1 MKGVTTVD
9 NKKLIKYI
17 AHFAMGDGCL
27 YQPKTTR
34 YPYIRITH
42 TEEHEEYIRWKH
54 QILSEIT
61 SCSLKLIEQH
71 KNAYG
76 KKPLWEVRSK
86 THPIYQRVRNRLY
99 IGNCRVI
106 DPHYLKLMDWEALS
120 ILYQD
125 DGGISWSN
133 KRSTRTPI
141 AALNMNRYSY
151 GDLML
156 VKKTLRDKLG
166 LEWNIQKAGHGIY
179 KLALRTKDY
188 ETLVENLEPYI
199 FESFKYKIRT
209 VSSLNGDDET
219 V

>member
-1 MKGVTTVD
+1 V
-9 NKKLIKYI
+9 NQRELIKYI
-17 AHFAMGDGCL
+17 AYFTMGDGCI

-42 TEEHEEYIRWKH
+42 IEDHEEYIRWKYS
-54 QILSEIT
+54 ILSEIT
-61 SCSLKLIEQH
+61 SCSFKLIEQH
-71 KNAYG
+71 KNSYG
-76 KKPLWEVRSK
+76 KKKLWEVRSK
-86 THPIYQRVRNRLY
+86 THPIYQKVRNRLY

-125 DGGISWSN
+125 DGGICWSE
-133 KRSTRTPI
+133 KRPDRTPI
-141 AALNMNRYSY
+141 ATLNMNRYSY

-156 VKKTLRDKLG
+156 VKKILRDRLN

-188 ETLVENLEPYI
+188 PRLVEEIQPYI
-199 FESFKYKIRT
+199 FKSFKYKIRT
-209 VSSLNGDDET
+209 VGPLFRGDET